1 MNLCSLHNVQ
11 TKALT
16 HSSLRDAIRD
26 ESNLHLVVSSDLQQE
41 AIATT
46 LMPIGQTKPVD
57 TGVKQISIV
66 EGLPRNTWFLLPL

>member
-41 AIATT
+41 AMIATT
-46 LMPIGQTKPVD
+46 LTPIGL
-57 TGVKQISIV
+57 KQISIV